1 MIYKG
6 LKDFSAFDSKLEM
19 KYKALYLLNTM
30 RKLGINS
37 RKKFVDTAETYISL
51 EINTKT
57 LNKLYAFWEGREV
70 TLIEEIEIMVKQLT
84 EKQNECNNQ
93 CNTSK

>member
-1 MIYKG
+1 MIYRG
-6 LKDFSAFDSKLEM
+6 LKEFSAFDSKLEM

-37 RKKFVDTAETYISL
+37 RKKFVDTAEIYISL
-51 EINTKT
+51 EMSSKT

-70 TLIEEIEIMVKQLT
+70 TLIEEIEKMVKQLI
-84 EKQNECNNQ
+84 EKENV
-93 CNTSK
+93 